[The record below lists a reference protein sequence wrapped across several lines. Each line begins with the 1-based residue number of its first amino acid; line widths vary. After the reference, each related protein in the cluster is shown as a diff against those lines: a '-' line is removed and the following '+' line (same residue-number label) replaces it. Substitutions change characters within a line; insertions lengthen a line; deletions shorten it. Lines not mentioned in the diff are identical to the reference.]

1 VTPTRSAGL
10 RARNERAGRYMAAC
24 AIYLGRT
31 DTLQIM
37 IMWIP
42 GGADGLFQEMREYL
56 QTVDGAPDPEMVAEI
71 QARYRCTQV
80 GSKIPISRL

>member
-1 VTPTRSAGL
+1 
-10 RARNERAGRYMAAC
+10 
-24 AIYLGRT
+24 
-31 DTLQIM
+31 M